1 MSYDARLLLRESA
14 PVVAILVFW
23 GVASS
28 ILRSQ
33 LFLAG
38 LLMALL
44 YTVGRGLALT
54 EAYQPPSRSTDARGV
69 LRENVRVAVPAGLW
83 ALLSQLLGAGFSF
96 DNLLPITL
104 SEIAETVVSGI
115 ALGLNWG
122 GVAVVLLYV
131 IAVGVPRGRALL
143 AESSAVDD

>member
-1 MSYDARLLLRESA
+1 MSYDAQLLLRESS
-14 PVVAILVFW
+14 PIVAVLAFW
-23 GVASS
+23 GVVSS

-44 YTVGRGLALT
+44 YTVARGFTLA
-54 EAYQPPSRSTDARGV
+54 ESYQPPSQSTDTRGI
-69 LRENVRVAVPAGLW
+69 LRENVHVAVPAGLW
-83 ALLSQLLGAGFSF
+83 ALLSQLIGVPFDF
-96 DNLLPITL
+96 DNLLPFAL
-104 SEIAETVVSGI
+104 SEIAETVVVGI
-115 ALGLNWG
+115 ALGLSWG

-143 AESSAVDD
+143 AESSVVDD